1 MGIGGNRSAFAFS
14 GKAGIAMGSVGSQA
28 AARANVVL
36 SVVDAGLS
44 LVSAGASIL
53 KYAAARQQ
61 TAEVRAQ
68 AAAKKWQLDAAVDG
82 LRERAELQIA
92 HRTQQMLER
101 VSHQEQRLERLLDK
115 LRRQVEAAGKQ
126 QAMADEA
133 WIKQMDLE
141 AEVRRPV
148 KAALELYDELLDW
161 ARQNREPFETI
172 ADLQEK
178 HRLCAEKYELLIK
191 RIFHNE
197 VKTDE

>member
-172 ADLQEK
+172 AYLQEK

-191 RIFHNE
+191 RLFHNE